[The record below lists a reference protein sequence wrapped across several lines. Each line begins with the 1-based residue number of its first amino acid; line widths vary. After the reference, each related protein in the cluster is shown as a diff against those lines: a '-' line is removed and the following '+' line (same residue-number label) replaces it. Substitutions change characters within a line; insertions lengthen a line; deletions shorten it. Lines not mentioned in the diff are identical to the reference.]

1 MLSNFECKLQGAFIL
16 VGDGILGI
24 PALVIMALMLAMYS
38 AWRFVEGSLGTG
50 TDPETAAWKNFFRY
64 RLSPFVSG
72 VVYSLYFMYV
82 VFLLSKTKQQRVDA
96 QHGHAFPNSWRGSAI
111 GSLGL
116 IFLGIAFLAA
126 TGSQLENTFSSGW
139 HW

>member
-1 MLSNFECKLQGAFIL
+1 MHVQGAFIL
-16 VGDGILGI
+16 VGNRFLGI
-24 PALVIMALMLAMYS
+24 PALIVVAIMLAMYS
-38 AWRFVEGSLGTG
+38 TWRFVEGSLGTG

-72 VVYSLYFMYV
+72 GVYTAYFVYV
-82 VFLLSKTKQQRVDA
+82 VFLLSKDKQERLEA
-96 QHGHAFPNSWRGSAI
+96 QHGHAFPNSWRGSAT
-111 GSLGL
+111 GGLGL
-116 IFLGIAFLAA
+116 VLLGVAFLAA